1 MKDRRVR
8 QLSNEALFLLTV
20 LFYLGCVPVLYRLFG
35 KTGLFA
41 FSVFGTLLGNIAVC
55 KTIDLFGI
63 STTAGNVLYA
73 STFLVTDILSENH
86 GKKEAAKAVRCSFA
100 AMLLWIAGTQLILL
114 FTPNGNDFISPS
126 LNTVFGLV
134 PRISLASIAG
144 YLLSQNID
152 VFLYHFLWEKT
163 GSGRAK
169 LWLRNNGSTL
179 ISQAIDTVVFTTLAF
194 YGTYPTEVFLSILL
208 STYFFKAVV
217 ALLDTPFAYLARK
230 TRPAEG

>member
-1 MKDRRVR
+1 M
-8 QLSNEALFLLTV
+8 SNEMIFMITV

-152 VFLYHFLWEKT
+152 VFLYHFLWEKS

-179 ISQAIDTVVFTTLAF
+179 ISQAVDTAVFTTLAF

-208 STYFFKAVV
+208 STYFFKAIV
-217 ALLDTPFAYLARK
+217 ALLDTPFAYLSRMI
-230 TRPAEG
+230 RPVEG

>member
-8 QLSNEALFLLTV
+8 QLSNEAIFLLTV

-179 ISQAIDTVVFTTLAF
+179 ISQAIDTVIFTTLAF

-230 TRPAEG
+230 IRPAEG

>member
-1 MKDRRVR
+1 
-8 QLSNEALFLLTV
+8 
-20 LFYLGCVPVLYRLFG
+20 
-35 KTGLFA
+35 
-41 FSVFGTLLGNIAVC
+41 
-55 KTIDLFGI
+55 
-63 STTAGNVLYA
+63 
-73 STFLVTDILSENH
+73 
-86 GKKEAAKAVRCSFA
+86 
-100 AMLLWIAGTQLILL
+100 MLLWIAGTQLILL

-230 TRPAEG
+230 IRPAEG

>member
-1 MKDRRVR
+1 M
-8 QLSNEALFLLTV
+8 SNEMIFMITV

-73 STFLVTDILSENH
+73 STFLVTDILS
-86 GKKEAAKAVRCSFA
+86 
-100 AMLLWIAGTQLILL
+100 
-114 FTPNGNDFISPS
+114 NGNDFISPS

-152 VFLYHFLWEKT
+152 VFLYHFLWEKS

-179 ISQAIDTVVFTTLAF
+179 ISQAVDTAVFTTLAF

-217 ALLDTPFAYLARK
+217 ALLDTPFAYLSRMI
-230 TRPAEG
+230 RPVEG

>member
-1 MKDRRVR
+1 M
-8 QLSNEALFLLTV
+8 SNEAIFLLTV

-86 GKKEAAKAVRCSFA
+86 GTKEAAKAVRCSFA

-230 TRPAEG
+230 IRPAEG